1 MPPRPVALLL
11 LLCAAVL
18 AGGAASAAALDRDDT
33 LRRINAMRAAGAQCG
48 SQWSPPAPPLRWDDA
63 LERAAAV
70 QARDMA
76 VRDLVA
82 HDGSDGSDVGE
93 RAERQGY
100 RWSDAAQN
108 AAAGRAD
115 APTTLAQW
123 LASPSHCENLM
134 DPEFRDV
141 GVATE
146 YRAGTRYRWFW
157 VMVLGRRM
165 AGP

>member
-1 MPPRPVALLL
+1 LH
-11 LLCAAVL
+11 
-18 AGGAASAAALDRDDT
+18 
-33 LRRINAMRAAGAQCG
+33 RINAMRAAGAECG
-48 SQWSPPAPPLRWDDA
+48 SRWNPPAPPLRWDAA

-70 QARDMA
+70 QAHDMA
-76 VRDLVA
+76 GRDIVA
-82 HDGSDGSDVGE
+82 HEGSDGSDVGE
-93 RAERQGY
+93 RAEREGY
-100 RWSDAAQN
+100 HWSDVAQN

-115 APTTLAQW
+115 APTTLALW
-123 LASPSHCENLM
+123 LASPNHCENLM

-165 AGP
+165 GAS